1 MIPFVFA
8 QIADIVNRYW
18 RLMALVMVGLFVVY
32 VLHLRSEV
40 TALKIELATS
50 QAQLQQYKDDMA
62 KVVKAHDD
70 LKKKEEELK
79 RKSEGFVDPIERNG
93 KSPLSKQ
100 ALDNPAEV
108 RRQINESIRKALE
121 CLEKATSGGEC

>member
-8 QIADIVNRYW
+8 QITDIVNRYW